1 MPAGLLCS
9 RFKMYRV
16 SCGGCSISAAADGS
30 GMSGYL
36 VVYMGWTTTARRD
49 ESAIAGQNKK
59 RPRKR
64 KLMSDIFVKLVAIS
78 GHNKAAA
85 AVATRFSRI
94 HVHSTIFALAY
105 DTHGREE
112 LHPMQR
118 CTFWSHNLL
127 LAKAL
132 VVAVG
137 GKNIECLCNP
147 LQVVSFKHILL

>member
-112 LHPMQR
+112 ASNAALHFLVPQFVVGQSTCR
-118 CTFWSHNLL
+118 CSRR
-127 LAKAL
+127 
-132 VVAVG
+132 
-137 GKNIECLCNP
+137 
-147 LQVVSFKHILL
+147 QKH